1 MENLEIFEYIKDKI
15 FASEWAPGTKL
26 PPESK
31 LCEMFGISR
40 IKVRENVQK
49 LVALNMVVKKRG
61 SGAFVKEWQPS
72 NSIQSEFLPY
82 VALNN
87 FDYKEIFEYRK
98 GLETIAIELFIKN
111 AGRDDLDELKLTHL
125 KMIENR
131 NQPEISTVY
140 DARFHSI
147 LIAGSG
153 NRLIIKMNEI
163 ISPLVVSHIRSVN
176 QIIAATERAISE
188 HSVIIE
194 AVENRDIDKGITA
207 IKNHMDRNI
216 KELAQLNLIEKRKVD
231 I

>member
-1 MENLEIFEYIKDKI
+1 LENLEIFDYIKDKI
-15 FASEWAPGTKL
+15 FTGVWAPGTKL
-26 PPESK
+26 PSENK

-49 LVALNMVVKKRG
+49 LVALNMVMKKRG
-61 SGAFVKEWQPS
+61 SGAYVEVWQPS
-72 NSIQSEFLPY
+72 NSIQSEFSPY

-111 AGRDDLDELKLTHL
+111 AGREHLDELKIAHL
-125 KMIENR
+125 KMVENQD
-131 NQPEISTVY
+131 QPNISTVY
-140 DARFHSI
+140 DAKFHSI
-147 LIAGSG
+147 LVAGSG

-176 QIIAATERAISE
+176 KIIAATERAISE
-188 HSVIIE
+188 HSAIIE
-194 AVENRDIDKGITA
+194 AVENRDIEKGITA

-216 KELAQLNLIEKRKVD
+216 KELAQLNLREQKKS
-231 I
+231 